1 MLRKK
6 LGETDLADVVA
17 NRPMSGP
24 TAYKEHARCV
34 LKSSKAQQVAK
45 NIFRGWRKTA
55 RDIKN
60 RQGKAAARG

>member
-1 MLRKK
+1 M
-6 LGETDLADVVA
+6 T
-17 NRPMSGP
+17 GP

-34 LKSSKAQQVAK
+34 LKSSKGQQVAK
-45 NIFRGWRKTA
+45 NIFRGRRKTA